1 MAPTNSGLRLHQ
13 FDQDTVRGTVGTY
26 GHVRPL
32 VELASQYLGKAEH
45 LATIPAYL
53 AAIKRWMHPLIPP
66 TTSTGI
72 FSNTIGTIKR
82 TRAISAMDPAVAHD
96 LSQRFMRLM
105 EEKRRAGPAATT
117 NNTTTP
123 PPSSASHNSPLPG
136 RPDAWYQEV
145 VALSHVPERYQRPGL
160 LDKALETLDLGKIYT
175 WADEIAAENPD
186 LGHQDRVIKA
196 LLKYFKTEFFTWI
209 TSPPC
214 SQCGSETEGISAQRP
229 NPEEHRKGASRTEV
243 YRCKS
248 HQEHIERFP
257 RYDDPETLLEWRK
270 GRCGEWA
277 NCFTLCC
284 LALGSRARW
293 VWNAEDHVWTEV
305 YSERLE
311 RWVHCDSCEEA
322 FDKPQTYAVGW
333 GKKMSYC
340 LAFSS
345 EGAQDVTRRYVRQED
360 QKVPRRKGPEESL
373 KRAIDDINERCRRP
387 DDVERLRAEDEAE
400 ERELAGYITGPTPT
414 APEEERP
421 RESGSTDWKE
431 SRGEMGKK

>member
-1 MAPTNSGLRLHQ
+1 
-13 FDQDTVRGTVGTY
+13 
-26 GHVRPL
+26 
-32 VELASQYLGKAEH
+32 
-45 LATIPAYL
+45 
-53 AAIKRWMHPLIPP
+53 
-66 TTSTGI
+66 
-72 FSNTIGTIKR
+72 
-82 TRAISAMDPAVAHD
+82 MDPTVSHD
-96 LSQRFMRLM
+96 LAQRFMRLM
-105 EEKRRAGPAATT
+105 EEKRGRGQTDATES
-117 NNTTTP
+117 TTP
-123 PPSSASHNSPLPG
+123 QPSSTSPKPSHVG

-145 VALSHVPERYQRPGL
+145 VRLSHVPETYQRPGL
-160 LDKALETLDLGKIYT
+160 LDKALEALDLGKVYS
-175 WADEIAAENPD
+175 WADSIGEEHPD
-186 LGHQDRVIKA
+186 LGHQDCVIKA

-214 SQCGSETEGISAQRP
+214 SQCGSDTQAISAQKP
-229 NPEEHRKGASRTEV
+229 NLEEHRKGASRTEI

-305 YSERLE
+305 YSERLK

-322 FDKPQTYAVGW
+322 FDQPQLYAVGW

-340 LAFSS
+340 LAFNS
-345 EGAQDVTRRYVRQED
+345 EGAQDVTRRYVRQEE
-360 QKVPRRKGPEESL
+360 QQVPRRKGPEESL
-373 KRAIDDINERCRRP
+373 KLAIEHINERSRRP
-387 DDVERLRAEDEAE
+387 EDVERLRAEDEAE
-400 ERELAGYITGPTPT
+400 EKELAEYISGPIPT

-421 RESGSTDWKE
+421 RESGSTDWKQA
-431 SRGEMGKK
+431 RGEMGQK